1 MTLELQ
7 FSHMFSPHKAP
18 AFFIHFFLNTDQK
31 KRKEKTL
38 NLRQLSSAELSFS
51 LQEAT
56 ALTKQWLQCS
66 QLVGSNHCF
75 LTNFLLS
82 ENHQSLINMMNDE
95 QRRGGEG
102 GTEYRGKEKRW
113 ETLCETEDGERE
125 PGGNVCREW
134 NCAVTHPRAQSRAEE
149 NRGLRFSNLL
159 ALKIGGKK
167 KSSLHFIATWPESLF
182 DALQSH
188 TETHIIS
195 PQRPNTCLCNPQN
208 ELRWK
213 PQHPSPAGAK
223 ALAALPA
230 LFGADTEAEN
240 I

>member
-1 MTLELQ
+1 MTLKLQ

-134 NCAVTHPRAQSRAEE
+134 NCAVTHPRAQSRGLKRTEDYIFPTCSPWKLAE
-149 NRGLRFSNLL
+149 
-159 ALKIGGKK
+159 KK
-167 KSSLHFIATWPESLF
+167 KIFLTLHCYLARVALRCTAVAHGNTHHFPSASKHMSL
-182 DALQSH
+182 
-188 TETHIIS
+188 
-195 PQRPNTCLCNPQN
+195 
-208 ELRWK
+208 
-213 PQHPSPAGAK
+213 
-223 ALAALPA
+223 
-230 LFGADTEAEN
+230 
-240 I
+240 